1 MYNACMIARRTECGM
16 PALQVRE
23 FPEDLYKKLKATAA
37 HEHRSIAQQT
47 IMCVERVLRD
57 HGEEEIQGSSEMH
70 RHRVTPHSSYQQDES
85 LQKREARIAKRQEIF
100 RRIDTLPKLDLPN
113 GALGPVDIIR
123 GMREERDV
131 QILGTSLNQVV
142 SSTEEERA

>member
-1 MYNACMIARRTECGM
+1 M

-47 IMCVERVLRD
+47 IICVERFLREASARERKTENE
-57 HGEEEIQGSSEMH
+57 GY
-70 RHRVTPHSSYQQDES
+70 RHRGTSLPYCRQDES
-85 LQKREARIAKRQEIF
+85 AREREARIAKRRETF
-100 RRIDTLPKLDLPN
+100 RRIDALSKLDLPN

-123 GMREERDV
+123 GMREERDA

>member
-1 MYNACMIARRTECGM
+1 M

-23 FPEDLYKKLKATAA
+23 FPDDIYEELKAAA
-37 HEHRSIAQQT
+37 AREHRSIAQQT
-47 IMCVERVLRD
+47 IICVERFLREASARERKIENE
-57 HGEEEIQGSSEMH
+57 GCW
-70 RHRVTPHSSYQQDES
+70 HRVTPHSSYQQDES
-85 LQKREARIAKRQEIF
+85 TREREARITKRRETF
-100 RRIDTLPKLDLPN
+100 RRIDAFPKLDLPN

-123 GMREERDV
+123 GMREERDT

>member
-1 MYNACMIARRTECGM
+1 M

-23 FPEDLYKKLKATAA
+23 FPDDIYEELKAAA
-37 HEHRSIAQQT
+37 AREHRSIAQQT
-47 IMCVERVLRD
+47 IICVERFLREASARERKIENE
-57 HGEEEIQGSSEMH
+57 GCW
-70 RHRVTPHSSYQQDES
+70 HRVTPHSPYQQDES

-100 RRIDTLPKLDLPN
+100 RRIDALPKLDLPN
-113 GALGPVDIIR
+113 GALGPVDIIQ
-123 GMREERDV
+123 GMREERDT

>member
-1 MYNACMIARRTECGM
+1 M

-23 FPEDLYKKLKATAA
+23 FPEDLYKKLKETAA

-47 IMCVERVLRD
+47 IICVERFLQEASARERKIENE
-57 HGEEEIQGSSEMH
+57 GC

-85 LQKREARIAKRQEIF
+85 TREREARIAKRRETF
-100 RRIDTLPKLDLPN
+100 RRIDAFPKLDLPN

-123 GMREERDV
+123 GMREERDA
-131 QILGTSLNQVV
+131 QILGTSLNQVI

>member
-1 MYNACMIARRTECGM
+1 M

-23 FPEDLYKKLKATAA
+23 FPDDIYEELKAAA
-37 HEHRSIAQQT
+37 AREHRSIAQQT
-47 IMCVERVLRD
+47 IICVERFLQEASARERKIENE
-57 HGEEEIQGSSEMH
+57 GC

-85 LQKREARIAKRQEIF
+85 TREREARIAKRRETF
-100 RRIDTLPKLDLPN
+100 RRIDALSKLDLPN

-123 GMREERDV
+123 GMREERDT

>member
-1 MYNACMIARRTECGM
+1 M

-47 IMCVERVLRD
+47 IICVERFLQEASARERKIENE
-57 HGEEEIQGSSEMH
+57 GCW
-70 RHRVTPHSSYQQDES
+70 HRVTPHSSYQQDES
-85 LQKREARIAKRQEIF
+85 TREREARIAKRRETF
-100 RRIDTLPKLDLPN
+100 RRIDAFPKLDLPS

-123 GMREERDV
+123 GMREERDA
-131 QILGTSLNQVV
+131 QILGTSLNQAV
-142 SSTEEERA
+142 SSTEEGRA

>member
-1 MYNACMIARRTECGM
+1 M

-23 FPEDLYKKLKATAA
+23 FPDDIYEELKAAA
-37 HEHRSIAQQT
+37 AREHRSIAQQT
-47 IMCVERVLRD
+47 IICVERFLQEASARERKIENE
-57 HGEEEIQGSSEMH
+57 GC

-85 LQKREARIAKRQEIF
+85 TREREARIAKRRETF
-100 RRIDTLPKLDLPN
+100 RRIDALSKLDLPN

-123 GMREERDV
+123 GMREERDA
-131 QILGTSLNQVV
+131 QILGTSLNQVI

>member
-1 MYNACMIARRTECGM
+1 M

-23 FPEDLYKKLKATAA
+23 FPDDIYEELKAAA
-37 HEHRSIAQQT
+37 AREHRSIAQQT
-47 IMCVERVLRD
+47 IICVERFLQEASARERKIENE
-57 HGEEEIQGSSEMH
+57 GCW
-70 RHRVTPHSSYQQDES
+70 HRVTPHSPYQQDES
-85 LQKREARIAKRQEIF
+85 TREREARITKRRETF
-100 RRIDTLPKLDLPN
+100 RRIDALPKLDLPN

-123 GMREERDV
+123 GMREERDT

>member
-1 MYNACMIARRTECGM
+1 M

-23 FPEDLYKKLKATAA
+23 FPDDIYEELKAAA
-37 HEHRSIAQQT
+37 AREHRSIAQQT
-47 IMCVERVLRD
+47 IICVERFLREASARERKIENE
-57 HGEEEIQGSSEMH
+57 GCW
-70 RHRVTPHSSYQQDES
+70 HRVAPHSSYQQDES
-85 LQKREARIAKRQEIF
+85 TREREARITKRRETF
-100 RRIDTLPKLDLPN
+100 RRIDAFPKLDLPN

-123 GMREERDV
+123 GMREERDT

>member
-1 MYNACMIARRTECGM
+1 M

-23 FPEDLYKKLKATAA
+23 FPDDIYEELKAAA
-37 HEHRSIAQQT
+37 AREHRSIAQQT
-47 IMCVERVLRD
+47 IICVERFLREASARERKIENE
-57 HGEEEIQGSSEMH
+57 GCW
-70 RHRVTPHSSYQQDES
+70 HRVTPHSSYQQDES
-85 LQKREARIAKRQEIF
+85 TREREARIAKRQEIF
-100 RRIDTLPKLDLPN
+100 RRIDALPKLDLPN

-123 GMREERDV
+123 GMREERDA

>member
-1 MYNACMIARRTECGM
+1 M

-23 FPEDLYKKLKATAA
+23 FPEDLYKKLKETAA

-47 IMCVERVLRD
+47 IICVERFLQEASARERKIENE
-57 HGEEEIQGSSEMH
+57 GC

-85 LQKREARIAKRQEIF
+85 TREREARIAKRRETF
-100 RRIDTLPKLDLPN
+100 RRIDALSKLDLPN

-123 GMREERDV
+123 GMREERDA
-131 QILGTSLNQVV
+131 QILGTSLNQVI

>member
-1 MYNACMIARRTECGM
+1 M

-47 IMCVERVLRD
+47 IICVERVLRD
-57 HGEEEIQGSSEMH
+57 HGEEEIQGGEMH
-70 RHRVTPHSSYQQDES
+70 RHRVTPHSPYQQDES

-100 RRIDTLPKLDLPN
+100 RRIDALPKLDLPN

-123 GMREERDV
+123 GMREERDA

>member
-1 MYNACMIARRTECGM
+1 M
-16 PALQVRE
+16 
-23 FPEDLYKKLKATAA
+23 
-37 HEHRSIAQQT
+37 
-47 IMCVERVLRD
+47 LRD

-123 GMREERDV
+123 GMREERDA

>member
-1 MYNACMIARRTECGM
+1 M

-23 FPEDLYKKLKATAA
+23 FPDDIYEELKAAA
-37 HEHRSIAQQT
+37 AREHRSIAQQT
-47 IMCVERVLRD
+47 IICVERFLREASARERKIENE
-57 HGEEEIQGSSEMH
+57 GCW
-70 RHRVTPHSSYQQDES
+70 HRVTPHSPYQQDES

-113 GALGPVDIIR
+113 GALGPVDIIQ
-123 GMREERDV
+123 GMREERDT

>member
-1 MYNACMIARRTECGM
+1 M

-47 IMCVERVLRD
+47 IICVERFLQEASARERKIENE
-57 HGEEEIQGSSEMH
+57 GC

-85 LQKREARIAKRQEIF
+85 TREREARIAKRRETF
-100 RRIDTLPKLDLPN
+100 RRIDALSKLDLPN

-123 GMREERDV
+123 GMREERDA
-131 QILGTSLNQVV
+131 QILGTSLNQVI